1 MKKTTVL
8 FFLSLAT
15 LVVMISCDS
24 KKQEIKDLAKK
35 FVTALNEQDR
45 VSVYNLFP
53 AAKSLMELLP
63 ESLDAKS
70 FKVALEDSTGNYVAM
85 LNAETQQRLI
95 FKPDSTGTFRIDD
108 TYGVL
113 SFDSISR
120 EFAIRTG
127 IPIKD
132 ISDRKFAELMNED
145 SMFMSNLT
153 LKHFDELHGNLSKV
167 SGYWNWGHQA
177 GAYYLHIFQTIKNN
191 GDIPVKGEDYN
202 VEFRLSDYGAN
213 GVSTTKVIPGV
224 DLAPGETIELTT
236 DAPAFYKAANNKT
249 LMVDVVIKFKNMS
262 TQALMLKYA
271 KLTGEEYQEYLQ
283 YLKDLK
289 DAIEKPSSEEG
300 ELPEDFDTLPDED

>member
-1 MKKTTVL
+1 M
-8 FFLSLAT
+8 AT
-15 LVVMISCDS
+15 IATMISCDS
-24 KKQEIKDLAKK
+24 KKNEIENLTMQ
-35 FVTALNEQDR
+35 FVSALNEQDR
-45 VSVYNLFP
+45 VTVYDMFP
-53 AAKSLMELLP
+53 SAKSLMELIP
-63 ESLDAKS
+63 EGLDIK
-70 FKVALEDSTGNYVAM
+70 KLKITIDDSTGNYIAT
-85 LNAETQQRLI
+85 LNDKTGQRLV
-95 FKPDSTGTFRIDD
+95 FKTDSTGAYKIED

-113 SFDSISR
+113 NFDSIIR
-120 EFAIRTG
+120 EFAIKTG

-191 GDIPVKGEDYN
+191 GDIPVKGKDYN
-202 VEFRLSDYGAN
+202 VEFRLADYGAN

-249 LMVDVVIKFKNMS
+249 LMADVVIKFKNMS

-271 KLTGEEYQEYLQ
+271 KLTGEEYKEYLQ
-283 YLKDLK
+283 TLKEYEE
-289 DAIEKPSSEEG
+289 AIENLSDEDG
-300 ELPEDFDTLPDED
+300 ELPDDFDSLPDED

>member
-1 MKKTTVL
+1 MKKAFYL
-8 FFLSLAT
+8 FVSLAT
-15 LVVMISCDS
+15 IATMISCDS
-24 KKQEIKDLAKK
+24 KKNEIKNLTMQ
-35 FVTALNEQDR
+35 FVSALNEQDR
-45 VSVYNLFP
+45 VTVYDMFP
-53 AAKSLMELLP
+53 SAKSLMELIP
-63 ESLDAKS
+63 EGLDIK
-70 FKVALEDSTGNYVAM
+70 KLKITIDDSTGNYIAT
-85 LNAETQQRLI
+85 LNDKTGQRLV
-95 FKPDSTGTFRIDD
+95 FKTDSTGAYKIED

-113 SFDSISR
+113 NFDSIIR
-120 EFAIRTG
+120 EFAIKTG

-202 VEFRLSDYGAN
+202 VEFRLADYGAN

-249 LMVDVVIKFKNMS
+249 LMADVVIKFKNMS

-271 KLTGEEYQEYLQ
+271 KLTGEEYKEYLQ
-283 YLKDLK
+283 TLKEYEE
-289 DAIEKPSSEEG
+289 AIENLSDEDG
-300 ELPEDFDTLPDED
+300 ELPDDFDSLPDED